1 MVRCSESLLCVCNS
15 CFERYDFVR
24 QIVDVGKE
32 NLFVE
37 ALSASFLHCLNP
49 DVKCSPC
56 AAGKYLCPP
65 HGTIYQDRIILPRL
79 DSYLG
84 LPCSCFERLQHS

>member
-1 MVRCSESLLCVCNS
+1 MLSLNFSYFGGTVCTVGRQVLMVRCSESLLCVCNS

-56 AAGKYLCPP
+56 AA
-65 HGTIYQDRIILPRL
+65 
-79 DSYLG
+79 
-84 LPCSCFERLQHS
+84 